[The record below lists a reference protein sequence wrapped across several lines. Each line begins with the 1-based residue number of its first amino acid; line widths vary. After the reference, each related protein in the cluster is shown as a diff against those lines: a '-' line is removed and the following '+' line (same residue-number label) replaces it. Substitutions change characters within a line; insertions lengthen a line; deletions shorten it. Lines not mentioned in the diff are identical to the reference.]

1 MSFDSVLRWRGW
13 VVFAILFAAAVVG
26 FGAPALRAIA
36 PDHLLPPAAIG
47 VAIALMEFL
56 YFGWALAVGAA
67 MNSRLPG
74 NLRRGSLLPAIGLV
88 IATGYMY
95 WFARQFASP
104 FGPPSFGSSSFGPVL
119 IALHFFSMVV
129 NLYLL
134 WYVSRALV
142 AAEEG
147 GKPAVDRI
155 LGLFFALWFSMIL
168 PVGAWWAQ
176 ERARVV
182 ESAP

>member
-13 VVFAILFAAAVVG
+13 VVFATLFAAAVVG
-26 FGAPALRAIA
+26 FGATALPAIA
-36 PDHLLPPAAIG
+36 PNHVLPPAATG
-47 VAIALMEFL
+47 AAMALMELL

-67 MNSRLPG
+67 MNSRLPA
-74 NLRRGSLLPAIGLV
+74 NLRRGSLLPALGLS

-104 FGPPSFGSSSFGPVL
+104 FGPPSFGSPSFGPVL

-147 GKPAVDRI
+147 GKPPIDRI
-155 LGLFFALWFSMIL
+155 LGLFFVLWFSMIL

-182 ESAP
+182 ASAP